1 MPGPMSIELV
11 NQYGTRAVRVAIA
24 TAMLGAGDIDA
35 VIQHLSYLR
44 AAMRPEV
51 PKTPSPAHQFFL
63 EMDPC
68 WHSEK
73 HPLDDGAVLL
83 FRHSGLGWTGF
94 TLPTHSLQKLLDAL
108 TQHLAALAEEHCMPN
123 QASPRHARRGN
134 QAYWNGH
141 CALGDVN
148 RSATSHAN

>member
-11 NQYGTRAVRVAIA
+11 NQYGTRAVRVAIDKA
-24 TAMLGAGDIDA
+24 TAMLEAGDIDA
-35 VIQHLSYLR
+35 AIQHLIYLR

-51 PKTPSPAHQFFL
+51 PKRPSPAHQFVL

-73 HPLDDGAVLL
+73 HPLYDGAVLL
-83 FRHSGLGWTGF
+83 FRHSGLGWAGF
-94 TLPTHSLQKLLDAL
+94 TLPTHSLQKLRDAL

-123 QASPRHARRGN
+123 
-134 QAYWNGH
+134 
-141 CALGDVN
+141 
-148 RSATSHAN
+148 